1 VAFASHDFHGD
12 DLRRRWDDR
21 EGLDLLDGHPVVYAG
36 AGSHA
41 SYFQRGEYQAE
52 VSLPLPRWGHA
63 IVGGLRRFFAG
74 LTGGGDVERS
84 PFRIPFVDFARG
96 DGRSVGPGGESAWSP
111 VVIDESTPWVRDYR
125 GLWGLF
131 ARDPLSG
138 ENAPGGP
145 MYNRDGTPRA
155 SWSDVLGFAGL
166 EKNPPPPR
174 EPHVLRADI
183 RALEKQVRD
192 LERQIEVQSAQLQ
205 DKGTRLKGMDGNP
218 HLAKRYAALAAEVKT
233 DSESLATLRRQF
245 DQDSLVLDAYRER
258 LTAIAEGVRDDPQA
272 HIRHIVKPVDTA
284 PVSRALE
291 TWASLSVGILLFGL
305 AALLWL
311 SPQNFFM
318 GLAALLVVFFLVEAL
333 LRRTFAASIGNLS
346 VALALITLGVLAVTF
361 WKVAAIVVLC
371 LLGANLIWQ
380 RVRELRG

>member
-1 VAFASHDFHGD
+1 
-12 DLRRRWDDR
+12 
-21 EGLDLLDGHPVVYAG
+21 
-36 AGSHA
+36 
-41 SYFQRGEYQAE
+41 
-52 VSLPLPRWGHA
+52 
-63 IVGGLRRFFAG
+63 
-74 LTGGGDVERS
+74 
-84 PFRIPFVDFARG
+84 
-96 DGRSVGPGGESAWSP
+96 
-111 VVIDESTPWVRDYR
+111 
-125 GLWGLF
+125 
-131 ARDPLSG
+131 
-138 ENAPGGP
+138 

-174 EPHVLRADI
+174 EPQVLRADI
-183 RALEKQVRD
+183 RALKKQVRD